1 MVIECY
7 AANPGFY
14 SMNLLMTGKTY
25 MRMKQNDQAID
36 YLTKTRDYP
45 VRKEDDK
52 KVQWVSC
59 LLYTH
64 LSLCACGTVTIK
76 SRFDFPF

>member
-52 KVQWVSC
+52 KVQ
-59 LLYTH
+59 
-64 LSLCACGTVTIK
+64 
-76 SRFDFPF
+76 